1 MRFFSVKRFPFYRQ
15 FDSMDC
21 GPTCLKMIAKYYGQ
35 DFKLDTL
42 RSKAQIERE
51 GVSILGLSEAAES
64 IGYRTIAA
72 YVTWEQLSQKILF
85 PCIAHWNNN
94 HFIVVYKTKRDK
106 VYVADPS
113 KGLLTYTKEQFISHW
128 IDSSDMDAEY
138 RDNGAILLLYPT
150 PKIYELS
157 ENQKEDVSLSYIF
170 KYLTVYRKL
179 IFQLILGFL
188 IASIIQIMLPFMT
201 QSLVDVGI
209 NDNDV
214 GFIKTLL
221 LAQFFLLGGQ
231 VSIDIIRSWVV
242 LHISTRVNVSILSD
256 FFMKLMNLPI
266 KYFETRKTGDILQR
280 INDHKRIE
288 DFLTGQTLST
298 LFSSFNIVIFS
309 VVLAYYNLLIFSIF
323 FIASVLYI
331 FWVFLFLK
339 FRRKIDFQRF
349 EILSRNQGSMIQL
362 IQGIQEIKLTNS
374 EKQKRWSW
382 ENIQAESFFVQ
393 IKSLNL
399 TQYQEIGAFFINQGK
414 NIVITFLSALAVL
427 KGTLSLGEMLAI
439 QFIIGQLNSPLQQLI
454 TFMQSVQD
462 AKISLER
469 LNEIQK
475 EENEEIPSKDYIKL
489 LPAHRT
495 IEFRNVSFTYP
506 GAGNEPVLRNLNLI
520 IPEGQTT
527 AIVGTSGSGKTSICK
542 LLLKFYSPTEGKIL
556 VGGIDF
562 EEISHKVWRENCSSV
577 LQDSFIF
584 SETIKDNISV
594 GQEYPDF
601 KNIRNAAKI
610 ANIEEFIDS
619 LPLKYDTL
627 IGSEGN
633 GISQGQRQRILIAR
647 AVFRN
652 PTFIFLDEATN
663 ALDANNESSIME
675 NLGEFLHGRTAIIVA
690 HRLSTVKNA
699 DNIVVLK
706 NGEVVE
712 QGKHDELL
720 RLGGAYYELVTNQLA
735 MSYGKGF

>member
-42 RSKAQIERE
+42 RSRAQIERE

-72 YVTWEQLSQKILF
+72 YVTWEQLSNKILI
-85 PCIAHWNNN
+85 PCIVHWNSN
-94 HFIVVYKTKRDK
+94 HFIVVYKVKRNK
-106 VYVADPS
+106 VYIADPA
-113 KGLLTYTKEQFISHW
+113 KGLLTYSKEQFISHW
-128 IDSSDMDAEY
+128 IDSLNVDPEY
-138 RDNGAILLLYPT
+138 KDSGAILVLYPT

-157 ENQKEDVSLSYIF
+157 ENQKEDVSLSYVF
-170 KYLTVYRKL
+170 KYLTVYKKL

-188 IASIIQIMLPFMT
+188 IASIIQIMLPFLT

-221 LAQFFLLGGQ
+221 LAQFFLLAGQ

-280 INDHKRIE
+280 VNDHKRIE

-309 VVLAYYNLLIFSIF
+309 IVLAYYNLLIFSIF

-331 FWVFLFLK
+331 LWVFLFLN

-349 EILSRNQGSMIQL
+349 EILARNQGSMIQL

-427 KGTLSLGEMLAI
+427 DGTLSLGEMLAI

-475 EENEEIPSKDYIKL
+475 EENEEIPLKDYIKM

-506 GAGNEPVLRNLNLI
+506 GAGNEPILRNLNLI

-527 AIVGTSGSGKTSICK
+527 AIVGASGSGKTSICK

-562 EEISHKVWRENCSSV
+562 DKISHKVWRENCSSV

-601 KNIRNAAKI
+601 KDIRNAAKI

-652 PTFIFLDEATN
+652 PNFIFLDEATN

-720 RLGGAYYELVTNQLA
+720 RLCGAYYELVTNQLA
-735 MSYGKGF
+735 MTYGKGF

>member
-1 MRFFSVKRFPFYRQ
+1 
-15 FDSMDC
+15 MDC
-21 GPTCLKMIAKYYGQ
+21 GPTCLKMIAKHYGQ
-35 DFKLDTL
+35 DFKLETL
-42 RSKAQIERE
+42 RAKAQIERE

-72 YVTWEQLSQKILF
+72 YATWEQLSHKILF
-85 PCIAHWNNN
+85 PCIVHWNNN
-94 HFIVVYKTKRDK
+94 HFIVVYKTKRNK
-106 VYVADPS
+106 IYIADPS
-113 KGLLTYTKEQFISHW
+113 KGLLVYTKEQFISHW
-128 IDSSDMDAEY
+128 IDFSNVDPEY
-138 RDNGAILLLYPT
+138 KDSGAVLLLYPT

-157 ENQKEDVSLSYIF
+157 ENQKEDMSLSYVF
-170 KYLTVYRKL
+170 KYLSVYKKL

-188 IASIIQIMLPFMT
+188 IASIIQIMLPFLT

-209 NDNDV
+209 NDNDT

-221 LAQFFLLGGQ
+221 LAQFFLLAGQ
-231 VSIDIIRSWVV
+231 VSIDIIRSWIV

-298 LFSSFNIVIFS
+298 LFSLFNIVIFS
-309 VVLAYYNLLIFSIF
+309 IALAYYNLLIFSIF
-323 FIASVLYI
+323 FIAGVLYI
-331 FWVFLFLK
+331 CWIFLFLK
-339 FRRKIDFQRF
+339 FRREIDFQRF
-349 EILSRNQGSMIQL
+349 EILARNQGSMIQL

-382 ENIQAESFFVQ
+382 ENVQAESFFVQ

-427 KGTLSLGEMLAI
+427 NGTLSLGEMLAI
-439 QFIIGQLNSPLQQLI
+439 QFIIGQLNSPLQQLV

-462 AKISLER
+462 ARISLER

-475 EENEEIPSKDYIKL
+475 EENEETPSKEYIKL

-495 IEFRNVSFTYP
+495 IEFRNVSFAYP

-527 AIVGTSGSGKTSICK
+527 AIVGASGSGKTSICK
-542 LLLKFYSPTEGKIL
+542 LLLKFYSPTKGKIL

-601 KNIRNAAKI
+601 SNIRNAAKI

-627 IGSEGN
+627 IGSDGN

-652 PTFIFLDEATN
+652 PNFIFLDEATN

-675 NLGEFLHGRTAIIVA
+675 NLQQFLYGRTAIIVA

-706 NGEVVE
+706 NGEIVE